1 MKFTAPISNR
11 ILPRV
16 LQSKS
21 PRYQKAQTWKLKS
34 SPRPRVASKPPTT
47 LPGKTESGTGELL
60 RARTEA
66 SRTSALHAKIDG
78 LMSEDLLALF
88 RETGALLDGHFI
100 LRSGL
105 HSRQYFQCALLLQHT
120 DIAAKVC
127 GWLADKL
134 REFDCDAV
142 ISPAL
147 GGIIVGQEVGRA
159 LGKRHIFVE
168 KDEGKLVLRRG
179 FQISPDE
186 KFIVVEDVVT
196 RGGRVQET
204 IDIVRSRGG
213 TVSAV
218 GVIVDR
224 SGETKPNFGCPF
236 VNLIKMDVETFAAD
250 KLPPDLAKI
259 PAVKPGSK

>member
-1 MKFTAPISNR
+1 
-11 ILPRV
+11 
-16 LQSKS
+16 
-21 PRYQKAQTWKLKS
+21 
-34 SPRPRVASKPPTT
+34 
-47 LPGKTESGTGELL
+47 
-60 RARTEA
+60 
-66 SRTSALHAKIDG
+66 
-78 LMSEDLLALF
+78 MSEDLLRLF
-88 RETGALLDGHFI
+88 RKTGALLDGHFI

-105 HSRQYFQCALLLQHT
+105 HSRQYFQCALLLEHT
-120 DIAAKVC
+120 QIAEKVC

-134 REFDCDAV
+134 RDFDCDTV

-147 GGIIVGQEVGRA
+147 GGIIVGQEVGRS

-168 KDEGKLVLRRG
+168 KEDGKLVLRRG
-179 FQISPDE
+179 FQIAPNE

-204 IDIVRSRGG
+204 IDIVRAHGA

-224 SGETKPNFGCPF
+224 SGETKPYFGCPF
-236 VNLIKMDVETFAAD
+236 VRLIEMNVENFPAD
-250 KLPPDLAKI
+250 NLPPDLANI

>member
-1 MKFTAPISNR
+1 
-11 ILPRV
+11 
-16 LQSKS
+16 
-21 PRYQKAQTWKLKS
+21 
-34 SPRPRVASKPPTT
+34 
-47 LPGKTESGTGELL
+47 
-60 RARTEA
+60 
-66 SRTSALHAKIDG
+66 
-78 LMSEDLLALF
+78 MSEDILALF

-105 HSRQYFQCALLLQHT
+105 HSREYFQCALLLQDT
-120 DIAAKVC
+120 RIAAKVC

-134 REFDCDAV
+134 RKFDCDTV

-147 GGIIVGQEVGRA
+147 GGIIVGQEVGRS

-186 KFIVVEDVVT
+186 TFVVVEDVVT

-204 IDIVRSRGG
+204 IDIVRARGG
-213 TVSAV
+213 VVSAV

-224 SGETKPNFGCPF
+224 SGEAKPDFGCPF
-236 VNLIKMDVETFAAD
+236 VSLVEMSVENFPAD
-250 KLPPDLAKI
+250 NLPPDLAKI

>member
-1 MKFTAPISNR
+1 
-11 ILPRV
+11 
-16 LQSKS
+16 
-21 PRYQKAQTWKLKS
+21 
-34 SPRPRVASKPPTT
+34 
-47 LPGKTESGTGELL
+47 
-60 RARTEA
+60 
-66 SRTSALHAKIDG
+66 
-78 LMSEDLLALF
+78 MSEDLLALF
-88 RETGALLDGHFI
+88 RETGALLDGHFV

-186 KFIVVEDVVT
+186 RFVVVEDVVT

-204 IDIVRSRGG
+204 IDIVRARNGV
-213 TVSAV
+213 VSTV

-224 SGETKPNFGCPF
+224 SGAQKPDFGCPF
-236 VNLIKMDVETFAAD
+236 VSLIEMNMETFEAS
-250 KLPPDLAKI
+250 KLPDDLARI